1 MPEASARGPG
11 ISLKWSW
18 IMRRVASLT
27 VLLVM
32 ASVASL
38 ASVPAPA
45 ARAQINDRITS
56 ASHLPD
62 VQCHVRSLSPRNA
75 AQPTSALPAI
85 NPDPTPFITEFYG
98 PAKSAAQTPAAKPA
112 PHTVPEASIPANR
125 PSAQ

>member
-1 MPEASARGPG
+1 
-11 ISLKWSW
+11 
-18 IMRRVASLT
+18 MRRVASLT

-45 ARAQINDRITS
+45 ARAQAKDRITS
-56 ASHLPD
+56 TADLP
-62 VQCHVRSLSPRNA
+62 VVVRSLSPRNA
-75 AQPTSALPAI
+75 AQPTSLPSMNA
-85 NPDPTPFITEFYG
+85 DPTPFLTEFYG

-112 PHTVPEASIPANR
+112 PHAVPEASIPANR

>member
-1 MPEASARGPG
+1 
-11 ISLKWSW
+11 
-18 IMRRVASLT
+18 MRRVASLT

-45 ARAQINDRITS
+45 ARAQAKHRITS
-56 ASHLPD
+56 TADLP
-62 VQCHVRSLSPRNA
+62 VVVRSLSPRNA
-75 AQPTSALPAI
+75 AQPTSALPAM

-112 PHTVPEASIPANR
+112 PHAVPEASIPANR

>member
-1 MPEASARGPG
+1 
-11 ISLKWSW
+11 
-18 IMRRVASLT
+18 MRRVASLT

-45 ARAQINDRITS
+45 ARAHAKDRITS
-56 ASHLPD
+56 TADLPA
-62 VQCHVRSLSPRNA
+62 VVKSLSPRNA
-75 AQPTSALPAI
+75 AQPTSALPAM

-112 PHTVPEASIPANR
+112 PHAVPEASIPANR

>member
-1 MPEASARGPG
+1 
-11 ISLKWSW
+11 
-18 IMRRVASLT
+18 MRRVASLT

-45 ARAQINDRITS
+45 ARAQAKHRITS
-56 ASHLPD
+56 AADLPA
-62 VQCHVRSLSPRNA
+62 VVRSLSPRNA
-75 AQPTSALPAI
+75 AQPTSALPAV

-98 PAKSAAQTPAAKPA
+98 PAKSEPKA
-112 PHTVPEASIPANR
+112 PVSKRILHPVPEASIPTSR